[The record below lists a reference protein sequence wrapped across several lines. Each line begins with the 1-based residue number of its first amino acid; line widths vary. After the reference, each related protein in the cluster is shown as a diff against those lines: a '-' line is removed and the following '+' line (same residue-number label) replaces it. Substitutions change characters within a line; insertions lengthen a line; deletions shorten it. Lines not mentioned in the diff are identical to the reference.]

1 MEKYT
6 HFSKSDL
13 YPTFGN
19 YEGWLGADLLV
30 KGIEGAG
37 SNPTRASVTTALRA
51 IKAYNGNG
59 ILPITINYST
69 VFGHL
74 SPQCVWIF
82 KAEKTGFSLVQK
94 NTVCGKQIP
103 GTSTSG

>member
-1 MEKYT
+1 MI
-6 HFSKSDL
+6 
-13 YPTFGN
+13 
-19 YEGWLGADLLV
+19 

-37 SNPTRASVTTALRA
+37 SHPTREGVITALRR

-59 ILPITINYST
+59 LPPITINYST

-82 KAEKTGFSLVQK
+82 KAEKTGFTLVQK
-94 NTVCGKQIP
+94 SDVCGKEIP